1 MVLSI
6 DKSAAKLDL
15 NFSRHE
21 EKTSQNSEL
30 DSSNINDNVI
40 KMSADREALEAG
52 KSYLFTLGRAPQ
64 QCSDVPSGSDSGLI
78 LESVTEE
85 DEKPGLLAS
94 PFFKKSQAGG
104 GPSDTNYIRFLHHLT
119 DNLLVKWESILLESR
134 LYIQLPEAS
143 LHQGGRD
150 SLVELLD
157 IAEEQLGCSQVIIMF
172 TRKRSDNA
180 QLMRTFKF
188 LGFETLPPGHQWLPP
203 ATDHLCMAYN
213 I

>member
-6 DKSAAKLDL
+6 DKASTLDL

-30 DSSNINDNVI
+30 DSSNVNVI
-40 KMSADREALEAG
+40 KMSVDREALEAG

-64 QCSDVPSGSDSGLI
+64 QCSDVTSGSDNSLI
-78 LESVTEE
+78 LKSVTEE
-85 DEKPGLLAS
+85 DERPGLLAS
-94 PFFKKSQAGG
+94 AFFKKSKAGGG

-134 LYIQLPEAS
+134 LYIQLPETS

-172 TRKRSDNA
+172 ARERSDVA
-180 QLMRTFKF
+180 QLMRNFKF

-203 ATDHLCMAYN
+203 ATDQFFMAYN

>member
-1 MVLSI
+1 MKKKRRKIVNLIVPTSTSSKCPSTAKHWRQERVISSPSVGRLS
-6 DKSAAKLDL
+6 SA
-15 NFSRHE
+15 
-21 EKTSQNSEL
+21 
-30 DSSNINDNVI
+30 
-40 KMSADREALEAG
+40 
-52 KSYLFTLGRAPQ
+52 P
-64 QCSDVPSGSDSGLI
+64 DVTSGSDNSLI
-78 LESVTEE
+78 LKSVTEE
-85 DEKPGLLAS
+85 DERPGLLAS
-94 PFFKKSQAGG
+94 AFFKKSKAGGG

-134 LYIQLPEAS
+134 LYIQLPETS

-172 TRKRSDNA
+172 ARERSDVA
-180 QLMRTFKF
+180 QLMRNFKF

-203 ATDHLCMAYN
+203 ATDQFFMAYN